1 MNKRDYLNK
10 LTGLLTEQQ
19 FALFNRMYIDGV
31 KPNQITIAVSQC
43 ERTLSSLNILD
54 ADNKVLKKNIIT
66 LERKLDELKLSFSSK
81 EKTLLREIENL
92 KSRELPIDESMI
104 EDVAFLRALEEAGV
118 DNWVGYDFA
127 VDIINENND

>member
-19 FALFNRMYIDGV
+19 LALFNRMYIDGV
-31 KPNQITIAVSQC
+31 KQNQITIAVSQC

-81 EKTLLREIENL
+81 EKTFLREIENL
-92 KSRELPIDESMI
+92 KSRELPMDESMI
-104 EDVAFLRALEEAGV
+104 NDVAFLRALEEAGV
-118 DNWVGYDFA
+118 DNWVGYDDA
-127 VDIINENND
+127 IDIFNENNN